1 MGDEGS
7 SVTDGGLSASAGQVY
22 RASLTEQ
29 VISTLGT
36 AHPSAWLIWALVLV
50 TSFQATALST
60 LIAASLLPD
69 SAYLSLL
76 PPAISY
82 ITAQR
87 MDDFFGP
94 QAQLALFVAA
104 SVWTVGMLVFLVI
117 LMQHG
122 GSA

>member
-7 SVTDGGLSASAGQVY
+7 SVTDGGLNSVAGQVY
-22 RASLTEQ
+22 RATLTEQ

-36 AHPSAWLIWALVLV
+36 AHPSGWLIWALVLV
-50 TSFQATALST
+50 TTFQSTALST

-82 ITAQR
+82 VTAQR
-87 MDDFFGP
+87 ADDFFGP
-94 QAQLALFVAA
+94 SAQLALFIAA
-104 SVWTVGMLVFLVI
+104 SVWTVGMLVFLAV
-117 LMQHG
+117 LLQHG